1 MALLSVKRIIG
12 EKSECTYIIPFQ
24 IQRTKSNC
32 NKNYPSSWMP
42 FSYEFTHAK
51 DMFLNGKLG
60 LYSPGNFLFYGCRYH
75 LFYNRLSLSIYFW
88 HGLSLYI
95 YFWHFNF
102 YFQITTIKHAHSRSY
117 GLISSTTLRSP
128 QKSLMVY
135 RGVGALDKS
144 KKGHEIGSSQG
155 KLLRKRRLMRNILGK
170 VGEREGEGESR
181 VRFKT
186 MGWTNHPFVKSR
198 WFCCGS
204 DVFCWEVMFFVG
216 EVGFILLVRI

>member
-1 MALLSVKRIIG
+1 MKFKLKIGRANCLIKMSLLSVKRIIG
-12 EKSECTYIIPFQ
+12 SKSEWMCIIPFQ
-24 IQRTKSNC
+24 SKELIKLQQEL
-32 NKNYPSSWMP
+32 P
-42 FSYEFTHAK
+42 FKLNALFIRIHSCLTMAK

-88 HGLSLYI
+88 HGLSLSI

-135 RGVGALDKS
+135 SWGLA
-144 KKGHEIGSSQG
+144 
-155 KLLRKRRLMRNILGK
+155 
-170 VGEREGEGESR
+170 
-181 VRFKT
+181 
-186 MGWTNHPFVKSR
+186 P
-198 WFCCGS
+198 
-204 DVFCWEVMFFVG
+204 
-216 EVGFILLVRI
+216 